1 VIPKKQLSS
10 TLKKASLKEILG
22 HVDPALADKS
32 KVLRQV
38 KNPQLCVDLE
48 NFEIRQVCIL
58 YFILF
63 LLVLIYFFSILQ
75 KIKNYKIG
83 ILYCKDGQIA
93 EGEMFCN
100 GMPLLS
106 CLSSKSNF
114 LTFTVN
120 RAWE

>member
-1 VIPKKQLSS
+1 MIPKKQLSS
-10 TLKKASLKEILG
+10 TLRKASLKEILG

-48 NFEIRQVCIL
+48 NFEIRQVWNL
-58 YFILF
+58 FFILF

-100 GMPLLS
+100 GMPYFPFFNSLS
-106 CLSSKSNF
+106 F
-114 LTFTVN
+114 ETFFNIN
-120 RAWE
+120 RK